1 VTSSTA
7 ERRGRAG
14 EATIRDM
21 RVVVVGGGIAGLSA
35 ALRLRE
41 GLGSRAEITVVDRA
55 DRLGGKL
62 WTGPF
67 GPAPLEAG
75 AESFL
80 VRDPDGDPS
89 AAVRL
94 AERVGLGDAL
104 RHPTTGQAALAIDG
118 ELRAIPAGTLMG
130 IPADPAAVSG
140 VVARVPDADRDEGHP
155 VLAPGADVSVGAL
168 VRARL
173 GEQVLD
179 RLVDPLLG
187 GVYAGR
193 GDDLS
198 LATTIPALASACR
211 TSSTLGAAVRST
223 LSRRRS
229 NTGPVFATIDGGM
242 GRLVDAVASAS
253 GARLRLGA
261 TVRELHRSG
270 TGWRLVLGPRP
281 APEVLDAEAVV
292 LAVPARPAARLL
304 GGVSPD
310 AAAEIGVLDYASVA
324 LVALAVRGARLP
336 ELSGFLVPA
345 SQGCAVKALTIFTTK
360 WGHLDVPDGLA
371 LLRASVGRYREEAVL
386 HQTDDDLAAH
396 VHAELGKL
404 LGAPLPPPE
413 RTRVSRWGGA
423 LPQYAPGHL
432 DRVARARAALEELPG
447 LVVAGAAYDGVGIPA
462 CVRSGEAAAAKL
474 VGAAPVGV

>member
-1 VTSSTA
+1 MAS
-7 ERRGRAG
+7 R
-14 EATIRDM
+14 

-41 GLGSRAEITVVDRA
+41 VLGDAEITVVDQA

-62 WTGPF
+62 HTAAF
-67 GPAPLEAG
+67 GPASLEAG

-80 VRDPDGDPS
+80 VRDPDGDHS

-94 AERVGLGDAL
+94 TERVGLGDSL
-104 RHPTTGQAALAIDG
+104 RHPATGQAALAIDG
-118 ELRAIPAGTLMG
+118 ELRPIPAGTLLG
-130 IPADPAAVSG
+130 VPADPAAVSG
-140 VVARVPDADRDEGHP
+140 VAATAAVTAVDADRDEGHP

-198 LATTIPALASACR
+198 LAATMPALAAACR
-211 TSSTLGAAVRST
+211 TSATLTGAVRAA
-223 LSRRRS
+223 LSRRRAPG
-229 NTGPVFATIDGGM
+229 GPMFATIDGGM
-242 GRLVDAVASAS
+242 GRLVRAVAAAS
-253 GARLRLGA
+253 GARVRLGA
-261 TVRELHRSG
+261 TVRELHRTG
-270 TGWRLVLGPRP
+270 HGWRLVLGPRP
-281 APEVLDAEAVV
+281 APEVLDADAVV
-292 LAVPARPAARLL
+292 LAVPARPASRLL
-304 GGVSPD
+304 AGVSPD

-336 ELSGFLVPA
+336 GLSGFLVPA
-345 SQGCAVKALTIFTTK
+345 SEGYAVKALTIFTTK
-360 WGHLDVPDGLA
+360 WGHLDVPDGLV
-371 LLRASVGRYREEAVL
+371 LLRASVGRYGEQAVL
-386 HQTDDDLAAH
+386 QRTDADLAAL
-396 VHAELGKL
+396 VHAELGGL
-404 LGAPLPPPE
+404 LGAPLPEPE

-432 DRVARARAALEELPG
+432 ERVARARAALAELPG
-447 LVVAGAAYDGVGIPA
+447 LAVAGAAYDGVGIPA
-462 CVRSGEAAAAKL
+462 CVRSGEAAAAQL
-474 VGAAPVGV
+474 VGAAPVSV